1 MNQPT
6 EREVRN
12 KFEQVIEQTGSGVSD
27 DVTVLW
33 GTADPSTRPEG
44 VTWVPES
51 NTLTYDLWGAQRQ
64 TLTTLDSDTDITAF
78 LAGYGS
84 GKTIF
89 GARWL
94 IKNALDHDGS
104 RFLGMG
110 IDFTKARDTTFRVL
124 FEQLPGER
132 TGIVTSS
139 YNGPEQSPVVEDYN
153 RQNHRLTFV
162 NDTVV
167 KLGSADKWNRY
178 AGDEYGGVWLDEPSH
193 YGEDL
198 HDLLEMIGS
207 RLRGVDGPKAQLW
220 TLTGNGHNAAFD
232 ILERKE
238 DSDGE
243 ALGLNI
249 ELVRASTLE
258 NPYLDTGE
266 KERFERQYGNTS
278 RESQALYGG
287 FSQSTGALLSRDQL
301 SFVHLDDLEDENL
314 RYHLGVDLSYVSS
327 KQHAEATDSDYTAV
341 ALVGVDSQNK
351 QAYLIDI
358 ARERGMSMRKGI
370 QWLSDL
376 ASQVPNPTV
385 KVEKVGA
392 QNFWIQEAQE
402 AVPGNIVPVSP
413 GTESKDSRITDMSI
427 AFERGD
433 VVLVNRDIDENL
445 GYDARLRPFVRE
457 WCEFGSSDNSP
468 DLLDAAYYALT
479 KLNLRQSGTQV
490 LGADMYGRKEGSDSG
505 SLIEKR

>member
-6 EREVRN
+6 EREVRS
-12 KFEQVIEQTGSGVSD
+12 KFEQVIEQTGSGVND

-44 VTWVPES
+44 VTWVPAS
-51 NTLTYDLWGAQRQ
+51 NTLTYDLWDAQRN
-64 TLTTLDSDTDITAF
+64 TLATLDTDTDITAF

-94 IKNALDHDGS
+94 IKNALEHDGS

-139 YNGPEQSPVVEDYN
+139 YNGPEQSPVVQDYN
-153 RQNHRLTFV
+153 RQNHRLTLV
-162 NDTVV
+162 NDTVI

-207 RLRGVDGPKAQLW
+207 RLRGVDGPKTQLW

-232 ILERKE
+232 ILERNE

-249 ELVRASTLE
+249 EVVRASTLE

-287 FSQSTGALLSRDQL
+287 FSQSSGALLSRDQL
-301 SFVHLDDLEDENL
+301 SFVDLEELDDETL

-327 KQHAEATDSDYTAV
+327 KKHAEATDSDYTAV
-341 ALVGVDSQNK
+341 ALVGVDSQNQ

-358 ARERGMSMRKGI
+358 ARERGMSMRQSI
-370 QWLSDL
+370 EWLANL
-376 ASQVPNPTV
+376 AGQVPNPTV
-385 KVEKVGA
+385 KIEDVGA
-392 QNFWIQEAQE
+392 QTFFIQEARE
-402 AVPGNIVPVSP
+402 KVPGNIVSVSP
-413 GTESKDSRITDMSI
+413 GTESKESRIQDMSI
-427 AFERGD
+427 LFERD
-433 VVLVNRDIDENL
+433 DCLLVCKNRDENL
-445 GYDARLRPFVRE
+445 GYDKRLRPFVRS
-457 WCEFGSSDNSP
+457 WSQFGSSDKSP
-468 DLLDAAYYALT
+468 DLLDATYYALQ
-479 KLNLRQSGTQV
+479 NIEVGTT
-490 LGADMYGRKEGSDSG
+490 GGHTIIGGDMYGRGGGGDSHD
-505 SLIEKR
+505 LLR